1 MAGRVAAFAECEAEL
16 VGSRDEVFRFHSGR
30 P

>member
-1 MAGRVAAFAECEAEL
+1 VAAFAECEAEL
-16 VGSRDEVFRFHSGR
+16 VNSRDELFRFHSGR